1 MKVGLTDAPPHIKH
15 REPND
20 CTVTALA
27 LAGRISYRK
36 AYAFW
41 AWKGR
46 EPEGPIYVPRA
57 LDTLVAQYGK
67 LPVRLTACAFK
78 PRSFTVA
85 TFGRRF
91 PEGRFF
97 VLLSNH
103 AVAAV
108 NGTVYDWNLNPRRIV
123 IGAWLVEPSTQKTK

>member
-1 MKVGLTDAPPHIKH
+1 MKIGLSDASPRIPH

-27 LAGRISYRK
+27 LAGRLSYRK

-41 AWKGR
+41 AWKSRGPGGR
-46 EPEGPIYVPRA
+46 IYVPRGLA
-57 LDTLVAQYGK
+57 ALVARYGK
-67 LPVRLTACAFK
+67 LPVRLTVCPFRE
-78 PRSFTVA
+78 RSLTVGS
-85 TFGRRF
+85 FGRRF

-97 VLLSNH
+97 VLLSDH
-103 AVAAV
+103 CVAAV

-123 IGAWLVEPSTQKTK
+123 IGAWRVEKL